1 MWIDGCLYDF
11 TVRMGKRG
19 KGFVVSISR
28 GQLLLLQVARVSDA
42 VVVRNGI
49 VTNKVSVIK
58 YDSINIII

>member
-1 MWIDGCLYDF
+1 MYDF
-11 TVRMGKRG
+11 TVRMGRG
-19 KGFVVSISR
+19 GEGGYGVSISR

-58 YDSINIII
+58 YNSINIII

>member
-1 MWIDGCLYDF
+1 MFGWFWGWDG
-11 TVRMGKRG
+11 GKRG

-28 GQLLLLQVARVSDA
+28 GRLLLLQVARVSDA

-58 YDSINIII
+58 YNSINIII